1 MAGKPAHP
9 RAEALAKLKLLRAR
23 HGLSVTDAAKALG
36 MSRATA
42 YRILE
47 AGTYHGKRA
56 KTR

>member
-9 RAEALAKLKLLRAR
+9 RAEALAKLKLLQAR
-23 HGLSVTDAAKALG
+23 HGLTVEEAAKSLG

-42 YRILE
+42 YRILK
-47 AGTYHGKRA
+47 AGTYHGRRA